1 MKERQHVKH
10 CAFLV
15 VYSLADS
22 ESFENARQILA
33 ALPFNAPKYLAAN
46 QLDLEHRRQVEIHN
60 LFGTV
65 SNCLKKSP
73 VSNSFFIVIT

>member
-1 MKERQHVKH
+1 MTPRQWECRLLTTRPDHIKH

-46 QLDLEHRRQVEIHN
+46 QLDLEHRRQVQFIHQS
-60 LFGTV
+60 T
-65 SNCLKKSP
+65 K
-73 VSNSFFIVIT
+73 I